1 MALLIFETKKAEEEN
16 KYDFCFSLKK
26 KKIAYIVFCWVIFPI
41 SSLMVEWIK
50 LIYFST
56 LTKKVDLRSIVSNCS
71 VNQNI

>member
-16 KYDFCFSLKK
+16 KYDFCFSLK

>member
-26 KKIAYIVFCWVIFPI
+26 KRLHILFFVGLFFPI

-56 LTKKVDLRSIVSNCS
+56 LTRKVDLRSIVSNCS

>member
-26 KKIAYIVFCWVIFPI
+26 KKIAYIVFCWVTI
-41 SSLMVEWIK
+41 SSLMVEWIE

-56 LTKKVDLRSIVSNCS
+56 LTRKVDLRSIVSNCS

>member
-26 KKIAYIVFCWVIFPI
+26 RLHIYCFLYGLFFPI

-56 LTKKVDLRSIVSNCS
+56 LTRKVDLRSIVSNCS

>member
-26 KKIAYIVFCWVIFPI
+26 KKIAYIVFCWVTI

-56 LTKKVDLRSIVSNCS
+56 LTRKVDLRSIVSNCS